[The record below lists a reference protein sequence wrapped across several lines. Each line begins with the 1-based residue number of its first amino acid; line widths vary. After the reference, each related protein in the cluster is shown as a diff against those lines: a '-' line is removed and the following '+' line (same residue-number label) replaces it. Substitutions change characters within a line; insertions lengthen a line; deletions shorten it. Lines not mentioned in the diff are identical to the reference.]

1 LTSST
6 LCKNDVYR
14 IPKCVPRGPN
24 SVGAFSQNGLNNAAT
39 IGTQIAENA
48 QRADR
53 GGMVG
58 TWH

>member
-6 LCKNDVYR
+6 LCKNDIYP
-14 IPKCVPRGPN
+14 IPKYVPRGPN
-24 SVGAFSQNGLNNAAT
+24 SVGAFSENGLNSATT
-39 IGTQIAENA
+39 IGTAIAENA